1 MRKKNKARGLF
12 EDQFRQEKITNMRDP
27 LEQLNKFIRWEDFRP
42 LLDKA
47 FTVTDPS
54 VGGQPAFDRVMMFK
68 VLILQRMYNLS
79 DDNTEYQILD
89 RHSFCKFLGID
100 SYAQVPDSKTIWYYR
115 EQLKKHEIIYEIFSL
130 FNEKLQSTALMLK
143 DGVIVDASILQ
154 VPRQRNTREE
164 NKQVRQGDIPEE
176 WKDKPN
182 KLEQKDLDA
191 DWTKKNGKTFFGY
204 KNHIKI
210 DIGSKLITFFAI
222 TPASVHDSVV
232 LEDLLEDDQAG
243 QPLYADTA
251 YSGKNCD
258 QVIKAAKM
266 ENLTHEKAYR
276 YKKLTQEQKEQN
288 TVKIKTRARVE
299 HVFGYQWMNLN
310 AAQLIR
316 YIGLDRCAMA
326 IALRNIIYNF
336 FRAIFLIK
344 QRELAITL

>member
-1 MRKKNKARGLF
+1 MRKNKARGLF
-12 EDQFRQEKITNMRDP
+12 EDQFRQEKITNMKDP
-27 LEQLNKFIRWEDFRP
+27 LERLNKFIRWEDFRP

-47 FTVTDPS
+47 FAVTDPS
-54 VGGQPAFDRVMMFK
+54 VGGRPAFDRVMMFK

-100 SYAQVPDSKTIWYYR
+100 SYAQVPDSKTIWHYR
-115 EQLKKHEIIYEIFSL
+115 EQLKKREIIFEIFTL
-130 FNEKLQSTALMLK
+130 FNEKLQSAALMLK
-143 DGVIVDASILQ
+143 DGVIVDASIVQ

-164 NKQVRQGDIPEE
+164 NKQVRQGDIPEA

-191 DWTKKNGKTFFGY
+191 DWIKKNGETFFGY

-210 DIGSKLITFFAI
+210 DKGSKLITSFAI
-222 TPASVHDSVV
+222 TPASVHDSQI
-232 LEDLLEDDQAG
+232 LGDLLDENEAG
-243 QPLYADTA
+243 QPLYADSA
-251 YSGKNCD
+251 YSGQNCD
-258 QVIKAAKM
+258 KSIKAAKM
-266 ENLTHEKAYR
+266 QNRTHQKAYKNKPLT
-276 YKKLTQEQKEQN
+276 KKQKKQN
-288 TVKIKTRARVE
+288 TIKSKTRARVE
-299 HVFGYQWMNLN
+299 HVFGYQWVNLD

-336 FRAIFLIK
+336 FRAIFLVK

>member
-1 MRKKNKARGLF
+1 MRKNKARGLF
-12 EDQFRQEKITNMRDP
+12 EDQFRQEKITNMKDP
-27 LEQLNKFIRWEDFRP
+27 LEQLNHFIRWEDFRP
-42 LLDKA
+42 VIDKA

-54 VGGQPAFDRVMMFK
+54 LGGRPPFDRVMLFK
-68 VLILQRMYNLS
+68 VLVLQRMYNLS

-100 SYAQVPDSKTIWYYR
+100 SYAQVPDSKTIWHYR
-115 EQLKKHEIIYEIFSL
+115 EQLKKHNVIHEIFSL
-130 FNEKLQSTALMLK
+130 FTEKLQNASLMLK
-143 DGVIVDASILQ
+143 DGAIIDASIVQ

-164 NKQVRQGDIPEE
+164 NKQVRDGEIPEE

-191 DWTKKNGKTFFGY
+191 DWVKKNGKTFFGY

-210 DIGSKLITFFAI
+210 DNGSKLITFYAI
-222 TPASVHDSVV
+222 TAASVHDSAV
-232 LEDLLEDDQAG
+232 LEDLLDKNEAG
-243 QPLYADTA
+243 QPLYADSA
-251 YSGKNCD
+251 YSGKNCA
-258 QVIKAAKM
+258 KAITSAKM
-266 ENLTHEKAYR
+266 ENRTHEKAYR

-288 TVKIKTRARVE
+288 TIKSKTRARVE

-316 YIGLDRCAMA
+316 YIGLDRNAMA

-336 FRAIFLIK
+336 FRAIFIVK
-344 QRELAITL
+344 QREMVITL

>member
-1 MRKKNKARGLF
+1 MRKNKARGLF
-12 EDQFRQEKITNMRDP
+12 EDQFRQEKITNMKDP

-47 FTVTDPS
+47 FAVTDPS
-54 VGGQPAFDRVMMFK
+54 VGGRPAFDRVMMFK

-100 SYAQVPDSKTIWYYR
+100 SYAQVPDSKTIWHYR
-115 EQLKKHEIIYEIFSL
+115 EQLKKHEIIFEIFTL
-130 FNEKLQSTALMLK
+130 FNEKLQSAALMLK
-143 DGVIVDASILQ
+143 DGVIVDASIVQ

-164 NKQVRQGDIPEE
+164 NKQVRQGDIPEA

-191 DWTKKNGKTFFGY
+191 DWIKKNGETFFGY

-210 DIGSKLITFFAI
+210 DKGSKLITSFAI
-222 TPASVHDSVV
+222 TPASVHDSQI
-232 LEDLLEDDQAG
+232 LGDLLDENEAG
-243 QPLYADTA
+243 QPLYADSA
-251 YSGKNCD
+251 YSGQNCD
-258 QVIKAAKM
+258 KSIKAAKM
-266 ENLTHEKAYR
+266 ENRTHQKAYKSKPLT
-276 YKKLTQEQKEQN
+276 KKQKKQN
-288 TVKIKTRARVE
+288 TIKSKTRARVE
-299 HVFGYQWMNLN
+299 HVFGYQWVNLD

-316 YIGLDRCAMA
+316 YIGLDRCAIA

-336 FRAIFLIK
+336 FRAIFLVK